1 MSTPS
6 PESTAVAAPTY
17 EDLASLMEYTLVQPE
32 LSEEDVSRG
41 FDAARKYG
49 VAAVVIRPSDVDL
62 VARAVPGSAVRL
74 GALADSPHGYSTTAA
89 KLYEA
94 RDLLRR
100 GVHELNT
107 VMNTGKLIS
116 RQFQYLETELQQMAD
131 SCHQS
136 GAVLAVNLESEF
148 LNEELKILACRVAR
162 RAGADYI
169 GTNNLADVP
178 FLRTHSRERLKI
190 KSRAANPDLATALA
204 FRDAGCSRIQTAYP
218 GPVLEA
224 WKAHVTAMQAGNR
237 SLIANH

>member
-1 MSTPS
+1 LSTPS
-6 PESTAVAAPTY
+6 TESSAVAPRY
-17 EDLASLMEYTLVQPE
+17 EDLAGLIEYALLQPE
-32 LSEEDVSRG
+32 LSEEDVERG
-41 FDAARKYG
+41 ASAAKTLG
-49 VAAVVIRPSDVDL
+49 VASVIIRPSDVDL
-62 VARAVPGSAVRL
+62 VARWLPGSGVRL

-100 GVHELNT
+100 GVHELHT

-136 GAVLAVNLESEF
+136 GAILAVNLESEF

-169 GTNNLADVP
+169 GTQNLSDVP
-178 FLRTHSRERLKI
+178 FLRTHSRDRLKI
-190 KSRAANPDLATALA
+190 KSCAPIADLATAIA
-204 FRDAGCSRIQTAYP
+204 FRDAGCSRIQMTHPA
-218 GPVLEA
+218 PVLEA
-224 WKAHVTAMQAGNR
+224 WKVQLAATQAPATGP
-237 SLIANH
+237 

>member
-1 MSTPS
+1 LSTPA
-6 PESTAVAAPTY
+6 PESNAIVPPKY
-17 EDLASLMEYTLVQPE
+17 EDLASLIEFALVEPQ

-41 FDAARKYG
+41 FNSAKQYG
-49 VAAVVIRPSDVDL
+49 VAAVVIRPSDIDL
-62 VARAVPGSAVRL
+62 IARWVPGSALRL
-74 GALADSPHGYSTTAA
+74 GTIAGTPHGYSTTAA

-100 GVHELNT
+100 GVHELDT

-136 GAVLAVNLESEF
+136 GATLTVNLESEF

-162 RAGADYI
+162 RAGADFI

-178 FLRTHSRERLKI
+178 FLLSHSRERLKI
-190 KSRAANPDLATALA
+190 KSCGPIPDLAAALA
-204 FRDAGCSRIQTAYP
+204 FRDAGCSRIQMTDP
-218 GPVLEA
+218 TTVLES
-224 WKAHVTAMQAGNR
+224 WKAQVAASQPPVP
-237 SLIANH
+237 SP

>member
-1 MSTPS
+1 LSTPS
-6 PESTAVAAPTY
+6 TESSAIAPKY
-17 EDLASLMEYTLVQPE
+17 EDLASLIECALVQPE
-32 LSEEDVSRG
+32 LSEVDVERG
-41 FDAARKYG
+41 VGVAKKLG

-62 VARAVPGSAVRL
+62 VARWLPGSGVRL
-74 GALADSPHGYSTTAA
+74 SGLADSPHGYSTTAA

-100 GVHELNT
+100 GVHELHT

-136 GAVLAVNLESEF
+136 GAILAVNLESEF

-169 GTNNLADVP
+169 GTDTLADVP
-178 FLRTHSRERLKI
+178 FLRTHSRDRLKI
-190 KSRAANPDLATALA
+190 KSCAPIPDLATALA
-204 FRDAGCSRIQTAYP
+204 FRDAGCSRIQMTDP

-224 WKAHVTAMQAGNR
+224 WKVQVAVTQAPVSNR
-237 SLIANH
+237 

>member
-1 MSTPS
+1 MSTPL
-6 PESTAVAAPTY
+6 PESTAVAAPAY
-17 EDLASLMEYTLVQPE
+17 EDLASLIEYTLVQPQ
-32 LSEEDVSRG
+32 LSEDDVSRG
-41 FDAARKYG
+41 FDAAKKYG
-49 VAAVVIRPSDVDL
+49 VAAVVVRPSDVDL
-62 VARAVPGSAVRL
+62 VARWVSGSGLRL
-74 GALADSPHGYSTTAA
+74 CALADSPHGYSTTAA

-100 GVHELNT
+100 GVHELHT

-136 GAVLAVNLESEF
+136 GAILAVNLESEF

-169 GTNNLADVP
+169 GTNNVADVA

-190 KSRAANPDLATALA
+190 KCCAPITDLTTALA
-204 FRDAGCSRIQTAYP
+204 FRDAGCSRIQMMDP

-224 WKAHVTAMQAGNR
+224 WKLQVAPATNQ
-237 SLIANH
+237 

>member
-1 MSTPS
+1 MSTPA
-6 PESTAVAAPTY
+6 PESNAIVPPKY
-17 EDLASLMEYTLVQPE
+17 EDLASLIEYALVEPQ

-41 FDAARKYG
+41 FNTAKQYG
-49 VAAVVIRPSDVDL
+49 VAAVVIRPSDIDL
-62 VARAVPGSAVRL
+62 IARWVPGSALRL
-74 GALADSPHGYSTTAA
+74 GTIAGTPHGYSTTAA

-100 GVHELNT
+100 GVHELDT

-136 GAVLAVNLESEF
+136 GATLTVNLESEF

-162 RAGADYI
+162 RAGADFI

-178 FLRTHSRERLKI
+178 FLLSHSRERLKI
-190 KSRAANPDLATALA
+190 KSCGPIPDLATALA
-204 FRDAGCSRIQTAYP
+204 FRDAGCSRIQMTDP
-218 GPVLEA
+218 TSVLET
-224 WKAHVTAMQAGNR
+224 WKAQVAASQPP
-237 SLIANH
+237 SP

>member
-1 MSTPS
+1 MSAPL
-6 PESTAVAAPTY
+6 PESTAIVAPAY
-17 EDLASLMEYTLVQPE
+17 EDLASLIEYALVDPQ
-32 LSEEDVSRG
+32 LSEEDVSHG
-41 FDAARKYG
+41 FNAAKKYAM
-49 VAAVVIRPSDVDL
+49 AAVVIRPSDIDL
-62 VARAVPGSAVRL
+62 IARWIPGSALRL
-74 GALADSPHGYSTTAA
+74 SATAGTPHGYSTTAA

-100 GVHELNT
+100 GVHEIDT

-131 SCHQS
+131 SCKQS
-136 GAVLAVNLESEF
+136 GATLAVNLESEF

-190 KSRAANPDLATALA
+190 KSYARIPDLVTALA
-204 FRDAGCSRIQTAYP
+204 FRDAGCSRIQMRDPA
-218 GPVLEA
+218 PVLEA
-224 WKAHVTAMQAGNR
+224 WKAQVTPAPP
-237 SLIANH
+237 SP